1 MEEEEGEVEDTL
13 QTSYLLSLKNRL
25 LDQAGLLRALEDKE
39 ASIQRV
45 QRELEAAKA
54 LYAQSLAVSEE
65 GPLAIARANHE
76 LQQVQMQ
83 LEAVKA
89 HNEQLLVKVSNR
101 LDEKVEREIASIKEE
116 IRGKDEVN
124 TNLKWKLD
132 IAQAEEAEMMFQ
144 WESVQRA
151 AFETAKP
158 LRRKLEKAKRLQ
170 SHLKAVLLEASR
182 QLRVVERDLGKCRRK
197 RSLQA

>member
-13 QTSYLLSLKNRL
+13 RTSYLLSLKNRL

-39 ASIQRV
+39 TSLQRV
-45 QRELEAAKA
+45 QTELEAAKA
-54 LYAQSLAVSEE
+54 LYAQSLAVSGE
-65 GPLAIARANHE
+65 GPLAVARANYE

-83 LEAVKA
+83 LEAVKS
-89 HNEQLLVKVSNR
+89 HNEQLLVKVSNHP
-101 LDEKVEREIASIKEE
+101 DEKVEREIASIKEE

-124 TNLKWKLD
+124 TSLKWKLD

-144 WESVQRA
+144 WESAQRA

-170 SHLKAVLLEASR
+170 KHLKAVLLEATK
-182 QLRVVERDLGKCRRK
+182 QLRVVERDLSRCRQK

>member
-1 MEEEEGEVEDTL
+1 MEEEEGEVEDSL

-45 QRELEAAKA
+45 QRELEAAKT
-54 LYAQSLAVSEE
+54 LYTQSLAVSEE

-101 LDEKVEREIASIKEE
+101 PDEKVEREIASIKEE

-132 IAQAEEAEMMFQ
+132 IAQAEEAEIMFQ

-170 SHLKAVLLEASR
+170 LHLKAVLLEASK

>member
-1 MEEEEGEVEDTL
+1 
-13 QTSYLLSLKNRL
+13 
-25 LDQAGLLRALEDKE
+25 
-39 ASIQRV
+39 
-45 QRELEAAKA
+45 
-54 LYAQSLAVSEE
+54 
-65 GPLAIARANHE
+65 
-76 LQQVQMQ
+76 MQ

-101 LDEKVEREIASIKEE
+101 PDEKVEREIASIKEE

-132 IAQAEEAEMMFQ
+132 IAQAEEAEIMFQ

-170 SHLKAVLLEASR
+170 LHLKAGLLEASK